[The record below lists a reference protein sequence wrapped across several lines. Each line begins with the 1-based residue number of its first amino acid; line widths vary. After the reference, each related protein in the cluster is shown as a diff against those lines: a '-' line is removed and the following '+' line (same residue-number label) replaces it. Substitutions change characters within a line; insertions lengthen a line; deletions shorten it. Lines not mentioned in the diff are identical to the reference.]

1 MSAFAVSL
9 LALVISQ
16 GGPVGPPP
24 AASAQPELE
33 IVHVDGSR
41 SPELIPQW
49 SVWGYVFRIV
59 SGGPRQLPTSVLTLV
74 SKEEEALV
82 IREADAIQT
91 IDAACQSRF
100 VRAAARRDETIAAI
114 DAKVREIS
122 LDCRRE
128 TLRARDRLL
137 AALNPE

>member
-1 MSAFAVSL
+1 MEDLNGSGLLVALRRNGAHPIFTVVTPAQEAPWPEPGPPAAGKRKEAIAMFTFAVSL
-9 LALVISQ
+9 LALGVSQ

-74 SKEEEALV
+74 SKEEEAL
-82 IREADAIQT
+82 
-91 IDAACQSRF
+91 
-100 VRAAARRDETIAAI
+100 
-114 DAKVREIS
+114 
-122 LDCRRE
+122 
-128 TLRARDRLL
+128 
-137 AALNPE
+137 